1 MIVHSSGITAEE
13 VPVVVWHLAVACAP
27 RSVPT
32 WLVVSGDGV
41 IRSSLSSAIAR
52 RGGVRCHTPTK
63 PSHLLRAML
72 EGSYRLAFVDI
83 VTPLA
88 GRVRDALR
96 IAEEFASRP
105 ATRLAVCG
113 AEDDEQGEVWARR
126 LGACVY
132 LPGVRFGPTL
142 YTLIAALRP

>member
-1 MIVHSSGITAEE
+1 MIVHSSGITTEE
-13 VPVVVWHLAVACAP
+13 LPAAVFHLAIACTP
-27 RSVPT
+27 RTVPA
-32 WLVVSGDGV
+32 WLVVSGNGV
-41 IRSSLSSAIAR
+41 VRSSLSSAIAR
-52 RGGVRCHTPTK
+52 RGGVRCHAPTK
-63 PSHLLRAML
+63 PSQLLRAML

-105 ATRLAVCG
+105 TTRLAVCG
-113 AEDDEQGEVWARR
+113 SEDDEQGEVWARR

-132 LPGVRFGPTL
+132 LPGVRLGPAL
-142 YTLIAALRP
+142 DALIAGLRP